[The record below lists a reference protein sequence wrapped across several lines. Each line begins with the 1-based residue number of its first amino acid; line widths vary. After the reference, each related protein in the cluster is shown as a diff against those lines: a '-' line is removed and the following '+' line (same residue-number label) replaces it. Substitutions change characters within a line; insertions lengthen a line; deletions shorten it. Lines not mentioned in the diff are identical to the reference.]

1 MFWLIVLFGSQIV
14 GGTGVI
20 DVIEVALI
28 MTFVPS
34 IPGLVEQQSSCA
46 LLT

>member
-14 GGTGVI
+14 GGTGII
-20 DVIEVALI
+20 DVIEMALI

-34 IPGLVEQQSSCA
+34 IPGLVEQPSCA